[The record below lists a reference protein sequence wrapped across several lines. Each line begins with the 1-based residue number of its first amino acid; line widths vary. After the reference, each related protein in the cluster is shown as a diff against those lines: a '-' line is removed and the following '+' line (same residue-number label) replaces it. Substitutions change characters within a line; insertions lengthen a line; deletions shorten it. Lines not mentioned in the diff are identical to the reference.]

1 MRIAIVTSNRRR
13 LAGAE
18 EYIARVIPLLE
29 KAGHKLG
36 FWHSLDEPTSVS
48 QIPLP
53 ARMTTWCAAELGEQ
67 NALAA
72 LREWSPD
79 IVFAHGL
86 ESPRIEAEILK
97 VAPAVFLAHAYYGT
111 CISGSKMT
119 SFPRP
124 EPCARQF
131 GAKCLV
137 NFYPRRCGGLNP
149 QTMWR
154 EYRRQSQ
161 RLNLLSRY
169 RAIVT
174 LSRHMADEYIK
185 HGFDS
190 NHVHHLPS
198 PLGFD
203 CRVNGSAT
211 AAENSNLKE
220 NGSDITD
227 EVRLTFL
234 GRMHYS
240 KGCSTLFAALP
251 LIAGRLKKSIR
262 VTFAGE
268 GPERVKLERLARG
281 LNGDSRMRFEFP
293 GWLSQQAKD
302 ELLKQSDLLV
312 VPSLW
317 PEPFGMVGLE
327 ACIHGVPVVA
337 FDSGGVREWLH
348 DGVNGFLAPGDPPT
362 ASGLAMAVVKSL
374 QNPVT
379 YAQLQQGALE
389 TVRQSNKQTH
399 LDALLNLFEQ
409 VVSENRN

>member
-1 MRIAIVTSNRRR
+1 MRIAIVTWNRRR
-13 LAGAE
+13 LGGAE
-18 EYIARVIPLLE
+18 EYIARIVSDLAE
-29 KAGHKLG
+29 AGHDLA
-36 FWHSLDEPTSVS
+36 FWHSVDEPTTVS
-48 QIPLP
+48 QIALP
-53 ARMTTWCAAELGEQ
+53 VGVTAWCASDRGPEQ
-67 NALAA
+67 ALEA
-72 LREWSPD
+72 LRKWSPD

-111 CISGSKMT
+111 CISGNKMT

-161 RLNLLSRY
+161 RLCLLSRY

-174 LSRHMADEYIK
+174 LSGHMANEYID
-185 HGFDS
+185 HGFDPS
-190 NHVHHLPS
+190 TVYHLPS

-203 CRVNGSAT
+203 YRVNGSAT
-211 AAENSNLKE
+211 AETNRLNN
-220 NGSDITD
+220 NGEGATD
-227 EVRLTFL
+227 EVHLTFL

-251 LIAGRLKKSIR
+251 LIAGKLRKPIR

-268 GPERVKLERLARG
+268 GPERLKLQGLANR
-281 LNGDSRMRFEFP
+281 LNGGSRLRVEFP
-293 GWLSQQAKD
+293 GWLSQQEKD
-302 ELLKQSDLLV
+302 ELLEQSDLLV

-327 ACIHGVPVVA
+327 ACMHGVPVVA

-379 YAQLQQGALE
+379 YAELQRGALE

-399 LDALLNLFEQ
+399 VDALLNLFEQ